1 MDTSGQFIKEVIDEF
16 MGIAYKKDYKGME
29 SQDIWDIMNKYYYWG
44 FFTSNWDVSYAPVSA
59 AYDFLGDRYG
69 QNPIQ
74 LIKDVSYS
82 QFKEMMEA
90 AVWNMNEQSEEGK
103 KSNQQKR
110 LKNMTPEEKK
120 KRDDQ
125 IEGLQNVA
133 EQYFKN
139 N

>member
-1 MDTSGQFIKEVIDEF
+1 
-16 MGIAYKKDYKGME
+16 
-29 SQDIWDIMNKYYYWG
+29 
-44 FFTSNWDVSYAPVSA
+44 
-59 AYDFLGDRYG
+59 
-69 QNPIQ
+69 
-74 LIKDVSYS
+74 
-82 QFKEMMEA
+82 MMEA

>member
-1 MDTSGQFIKEVIDEF
+1 M
-16 MGIAYKKDYKGME
+16 
-29 SQDIWDIMNKYYYWG
+29 
-44 FFTSNWDVSYAPVSA
+44 
-59 AYDFLGDRYG
+59 
-69 QNPIQ
+69 
-74 LIKDVSYS
+74 SYS

-120 KRDDQ
+120 KRDAQ